1 MLLEM
6 RIDIK
11 KDNLAMMKKIDK
23 VSVNADTLQKEVRKL
38 CNGQASMC
46 SRIEVTEITQS
57 EEKVH
62 VNNILLDVNK
72 LSDQIRVL
80 QGIVQTQDQHHYLLN
95 TERETRKVHEL

>member
-38 CNGQASMC
+38 HNGQASMC

-57 EEKVH
+57 EEKVR

-80 QGIVQTQDQHHYLLN
+80 QGIVQT
-95 TERETRKVHEL
+95 